1 MTNESIHLTSEE
13 LKLIADVE
21 FFHAKARIM
30 VKVHGMLD
38 DLYVGLQQDLR
49 DVDLLA
55 PATFNRKKFQF
66 VKGEH
71 LEECPYQYLDY
82 PKHFEGDE
90 KFTFRSLFW
99 WGHHMVFALILEG
112 PGLLRYKQN
121 LINRYHLVA
130 GRGLDLSLS
139 PSPWEWKRGEGYTM
153 PLTHDRKSQVS
164 AVLSERRF
172 FKLSRFVPYE
182 DGAIFKGGLVEVGRA
197 SLRSMLPVISP

>member
-1 MTNESIHLTSEE
+1 
-13 LKLIADVE
+13 
-21 FFHAKARIM
+21 
-30 VKVHGMLD
+30 
-38 DLYVGLQQDLR
+38 
-49 DVDLLA
+49 
-55 PATFNRKKFQF
+55 RKKFQF

-90 KFTFRSLFW
+90 KLTFRSLFW

-130 GRGLDLSLS
+130 GRSLDLSLS
-139 PSPWEWKRGEGYTM
+139 PTPWEWKHGEGYTM

-164 AVLSERRF
+164 AVLSGRRF
-172 FKLSRFVPYE
+172 FKLARFVPYE
-182 DGAIFKGGLVEVGRA
+182 DRSISEGRLVDIGRDT
-197 SLRSMLPVISP
+197 LRSMLPVLSP